1 MCRSHLPATR
11 PEPLNY
17 CATSL
22 YDVRLNALPSYALFF
37 PIACVFACASAFL
50 EVYVVSARAHF
61 AVFAV
66 GTYVVFSSYFVA
78 DYFLA
83 RQSTSYARIPDD
95 KKFYVLSNLIK
106 SAVLTAYTPQAAYL
120 LYQAI
125 HLDEWSTPRIRSLGV
140 LYAIPDFVSLFL
152 VQRMALTTKAHHIC
166 VVIFIVSNLYND
178 NAHETGCRAHGVYA
192 VFSTFAYLVN
202 LLLASRFLPV
212 KPRMSLAMSAVALVV
227 HVVPG
232 DQLDVAGR
240 LIASL
245 HARKWADGDAH
256 AVGAIYAYLAAISMV
271 VYDDVV
277 LTKWLLP
284 ANCKKK
290 WQTRGRR
297 RQGGVGR
304 MPIRVCA
311 RRAPRAVVSCGLSLV
326 RLENH
331 IALAHACPVF
341 RRSLSRAAAR
351 CRGGPG
357 RADAVDARA
366 AARAEARAEGGV
378 RRPRRAERDA
388 RRERSRR
395 ARRAKAPGP
404 EAGGSPTRRSSP
416 KRPRS

>member
-1 MCRSHLPATR
+1 MQKVISKQRLAPQEVEPVSKAYPVDQD
-11 PEPLNY
+11 PQPLNSV
-17 CATSL
+17 CRTSL
-22 YDVRLNALPSYALFF
+22 YDVRLNALPSYALFL

-152 VQRMALTTKAHHIC
+152 VQRMALTTKAHHVC
-166 VVIFIVSNLYND
+166 VVIFMVINLYND
-178 NAHETGCRAHGVYA
+178 YAHENVCRALVVYA

-227 HVVPG
+227 YTSCLAINWMWQVGFV
-232 DQLDVAGR
+232 
-240 LIASL
+240 ASL
-245 HARKWADGDAH
+245 HARKWANGDAH

-277 LTKWLLP
+277 LTKWLL

-290 WQTRGRR
+290 WRE
-297 RQGGVGR
+297 
-304 MPIRVCA
+304 
-311 RRAPRAVVSCGLSLV
+311 
-326 RLENH
+326 LE
-331 IALAHACPVF
+331 A
-341 RRSLSRAAAR
+341 
-351 CRGGPG
+351 
-357 RADAVDARA
+357 ADAKSA
-366 AARAEARAEGGV
+366 
-378 RRPRRAERDA
+378 
-388 RRERSRR
+388 
-395 ARRAKAPGP
+395 
-404 EAGGSPTRRSSP
+404 
-416 KRPRS
+416 

>member
-1 MCRSHLPATR
+1 MQKVISKQRLAPQEVEPVSKAYPVDQD
-11 PEPLNY
+11 PQPLNSV
-17 CATSL
+17 CRTSL

-152 VQRMALTTKAHHIC
+152 VQRMALTTKAHHVC
-166 VVIFIVSNLYND
+166 VVIFMVINLYND
-178 NAHETGCRAHGVYA
+178 YAHENVCRALVVYA

-227 HVVPG
+227 YTACLAINWMWQVGFV
-232 DQLDVAGR
+232 
-240 LIASL
+240 ASL
-245 HARKWADGDAH
+245 HARKWANGDAH

-277 LTKWLLP
+277 LTKWLL

-290 WQTRGRR
+290 WRE
-297 RQGGVGR
+297 
-304 MPIRVCA
+304 
-311 RRAPRAVVSCGLSLV
+311 
-326 RLENH
+326 LE
-331 IALAHACPVF
+331 A
-341 RRSLSRAAAR
+341 
-351 CRGGPG
+351 
-357 RADAVDARA
+357 ADAKA
-366 AARAEARAEGGV
+366 A
-378 RRPRRAERDA
+378 
-388 RRERSRR
+388 
-395 ARRAKAPGP
+395 
-404 EAGGSPTRRSSP
+404 
-416 KRPRS
+416 

>member
-1 MCRSHLPATR
+1 MQKVISKQRLAPQEVEPVSKAYPVDQD
-11 PEPLNY
+11 PQPLNSV
-17 CATSL
+17 CRTSL
-22 YDVRLNALPSYALFF
+22 YDVRLNALPSYALFL

-166 VVIFIVSNLYND
+166 VVIFMVINLYND
-178 NAHETGCRAHGVYA
+178 YAHENVCRALVVYA

-227 HVVPG
+227 YTSCLAINWMWQVGFV
-232 DQLDVAGR
+232 
-240 LIASL
+240 ASL
-245 HARKWADGDAH
+245 HSRKWADGDAH

-277 LTKWLLP
+277 LTKWLL

-290 WQTRGRR
+290 WRE
-297 RQGGVGR
+297 
-304 MPIRVCA
+304 
-311 RRAPRAVVSCGLSLV
+311 
-326 RLENH
+326 LE
-331 IALAHACPVF
+331 A
-341 RRSLSRAAAR
+341 
-351 CRGGPG
+351 
-357 RADAVDARA
+357 ADAKA
-366 AARAEARAEGGV
+366 A
-378 RRPRRAERDA
+378 
-388 RRERSRR
+388 
-395 ARRAKAPGP
+395 
-404 EAGGSPTRRSSP
+404 
-416 KRPRS
+416 

>member
-1 MCRSHLPATR
+1 MQKVISKQRLAPQEVEPVSKAYPVDQD
-11 PEPLNY
+11 PQPLNSV
-17 CATSL
+17 CRTSL

-166 VVIFIVSNLYND
+166 VVIFMVINLYND
-178 NAHETGCRAHGVYA
+178 YAHENVCRALVVYA

-227 HVVPG
+227 YTSCLAINWMWQVGFV
-232 DQLDVAGR
+232 
-240 LIASL
+240 ASL

-277 LTKWLLP
+277 LTKWLL

-290 WQTRGRR
+290 WRELEAADAKAAGVECTNTVCAACRR
-297 RQGGVGR
+297 RV
-304 MPIRVCA
+304 
-311 RRAPRAVVSCGLSLV
+311 
-326 RLENH
+326 
-331 IALAHACPVF
+331 
-341 RRSLSRAAAR
+341 
-351 CRGGPG
+351 
-357 RADAVDARA
+357 
-366 AARAEARAEGGV
+366 
-378 RRPRRAERDA
+378 
-388 RRERSRR
+388 
-395 ARRAKAPGP
+395 
-404 EAGGSPTRRSSP
+404 
-416 KRPRS
+416 

>member
-1 MCRSHLPATR
+1 MQKVISKQRLAPQEVEPVSKAYPVDQD
-11 PEPLNY
+11 PQPLNSV
-17 CATSL
+17 CRTSL

-37 PIACVFACASAFL
+37 PIACVFAFASAFL

-152 VQRMALTTKAHHIC
+152 VQRMALTTKAHHVC
-166 VVIFIVSNLYND
+166 VVIFMVINLYND
-178 NAHETGCRAHGVYA
+178 YAHENVCRALVVYA

-227 HVVPG
+227 YTSCLAINWMWQVGFV
-232 DQLDVAGR
+232 
-240 LIASL
+240 ASL

-277 LTKWLLP
+277 LTKWLL

-290 WQTRGRR
+290 WRE
-297 RQGGVGR
+297 
-304 MPIRVCA
+304 
-311 RRAPRAVVSCGLSLV
+311 
-326 RLENH
+326 LE
-331 IALAHACPVF
+331 A
-341 RRSLSRAAAR
+341 
-351 CRGGPG
+351 
-357 RADAVDARA
+357 ADAKA
-366 AARAEARAEGGV
+366 A
-378 RRPRRAERDA
+378 
-388 RRERSRR
+388 
-395 ARRAKAPGP
+395 
-404 EAGGSPTRRSSP
+404 
-416 KRPRS
+416 

>member
-1 MCRSHLPATR
+1 MQKVISKQRLAPQEVEPVSKAYPVDQD
-11 PEPLNY
+11 PQPLNSV
-17 CATSL
+17 CRTSL

-152 VQRMALTTKAHHIC
+152 VQRMALTTKAHHVC
-166 VVIFIVSNLYND
+166 VVIFMVINLYND
-178 NAHETGCRAHGVYA
+178 YAHENVCRALVVYA

-227 HVVPG
+227 YTSCLAINWMWQVGFV
-232 DQLDVAGR
+232 
-240 LIASL
+240 ASL

-256 AVGAIYAYLAAISMV
+256 EVGAIYAYLAAISMV

-277 LTKWLLP
+277 LTKWLL

-290 WQTRGRR
+290 WRE
-297 RQGGVGR
+297 
-304 MPIRVCA
+304 
-311 RRAPRAVVSCGLSLV
+311 
-326 RLENH
+326 LE
-331 IALAHACPVF
+331 A
-341 RRSLSRAAAR
+341 
-351 CRGGPG
+351 
-357 RADAVDARA
+357 ADAKA
-366 AARAEARAEGGV
+366 A
-378 RRPRRAERDA
+378 
-388 RRERSRR
+388 
-395 ARRAKAPGP
+395 
-404 EAGGSPTRRSSP
+404 
-416 KRPRS
+416 

>member
-1 MCRSHLPATR
+1 MQKVISKQRLAPQEVEPVSKAYPVDQD
-11 PEPLNY
+11 PQPLNSV
-17 CATSL
+17 CRTSL

-152 VQRMALTTKAHHIC
+152 VQRMALTTKAHHVC
-166 VVIFIVSNLYND
+166 VVIFMVINLYND
-178 NAHETGCRAHGVYA
+178 YAHENVCRALVVYA

-212 KPRMSLAMSAVALVV
+212 
-227 HVVPG
+227 
-232 DQLDVAGR
+232 
-240 LIASL
+240 
-245 HARKWADGDAH
+245 
-256 AVGAIYAYLAAISMV
+256 
-271 VYDDVV
+271 
-277 LTKWLLP
+277 
-284 ANCKKK
+284 
-290 WQTRGRR
+290 
-297 RQGGVGR
+297 
-304 MPIRVCA
+304 
-311 RRAPRAVVSCGLSLV
+311 LS
-326 RLENH
+326 
-331 IALAHACPVF
+331 
-341 RRSLSRAAAR
+341 
-351 CRGGPG
+351 
-357 RADAVDARA
+357 
-366 AARAEARAEGGV
+366 
-378 RRPRRAERDA
+378 
-388 RRERSRR
+388 
-395 ARRAKAPGP
+395 
-404 EAGGSPTRRSSP
+404 
-416 KRPRS
+416 

>member
-1 MCRSHLPATR
+1 MQKVISKQRLAPQEVEPVSKAYPVDQD
-11 PEPLNY
+11 PQPLNSV
-17 CATSL
+17 CRTSL
-22 YDVRLNALPSYALFF
+22 YDVRLNALPSYALFL

-120 LYQAI
+120 LYQSIA
-125 HLDEWSTPRIRSLGV
+125 LDEWSTPRIRSLGV

-166 VVIFIVSNLYND
+166 VVIFMVINLYND
-178 NAHETGCRAHGVYA
+178 YAHENVCRALVVYA

-227 HVVPG
+227 YTSCLAINWMWQVGFV
-232 DQLDVAGR
+232 
-240 LIASL
+240 ASL

-277 LTKWLLP
+277 LTKWLL

-290 WQTRGRR
+290 WRE
-297 RQGGVGR
+297 
-304 MPIRVCA
+304 
-311 RRAPRAVVSCGLSLV
+311 
-326 RLENH
+326 LE
-331 IALAHACPVF
+331 A
-341 RRSLSRAAAR
+341 
-351 CRGGPG
+351 
-357 RADAVDARA
+357 ADAKA
-366 AARAEARAEGGV
+366 A
-378 RRPRRAERDA
+378 
-388 RRERSRR
+388 
-395 ARRAKAPGP
+395 
-404 EAGGSPTRRSSP
+404 
-416 KRPRS
+416 

>member
-1 MCRSHLPATR
+1 MQKVISKQRLAPQEVEPVSKAYPVDQD
-11 PEPLNY
+11 PQPLNSV
-17 CATSL
+17 CRTSL
-22 YDVRLNALPSYALFF
+22 YDVRLNALPSYALFL

-166 VVIFIVSNLYND
+166 VVIFMVINLYND
-178 NAHETGCRAHGVYA
+178 YAHENVCRALVVYA

-227 HVVPG
+227 YTSCLAINWMWQVGFV
-232 DQLDVAGR
+232 
-240 LIASL
+240 ASL
-245 HARKWADGDAH
+245 HARKWANGDAH

-277 LTKWLLP
+277 LTKWLL

-290 WQTRGRR
+290 WRE
-297 RQGGVGR
+297 
-304 MPIRVCA
+304 
-311 RRAPRAVVSCGLSLV
+311 
-326 RLENH
+326 LE
-331 IALAHACPVF
+331 A
-341 RRSLSRAAAR
+341 
-351 CRGGPG
+351 
-357 RADAVDARA
+357 ADAKA
-366 AARAEARAEGGV
+366 A
-378 RRPRRAERDA
+378 
-388 RRERSRR
+388 
-395 ARRAKAPGP
+395 
-404 EAGGSPTRRSSP
+404 
-416 KRPRS
+416 

>member
-1 MCRSHLPATR
+1 MQKVISKQRLAPQEVEPVSKAYPVDQD
-11 PEPLNY
+11 PQPLNSV
-17 CATSL
+17 CRTSL

-152 VQRMALTTKAHHIC
+152 VQRMALTTKAHHVC
-166 VVIFIVSNLYND
+166 VVIFMVINLYND
-178 NAHETGCRAHGVYA
+178 YAHENVCRALVVYA

-227 HVVPG
+227 YTSCLAINWMWQVGFV
-232 DQLDVAGR
+232 
-240 LIASL
+240 ASL
-245 HARKWADGDAH
+245 HARKWANGDAH

-277 LTKWLLP
+277 LTKWLL

-290 WQTRGRR
+290 WRE
-297 RQGGVGR
+297 
-304 MPIRVCA
+304 
-311 RRAPRAVVSCGLSLV
+311 
-326 RLENH
+326 LE
-331 IALAHACPVF
+331 A
-341 RRSLSRAAAR
+341 
-351 CRGGPG
+351 
-357 RADAVDARA
+357 ADAKA
-366 AARAEARAEGGV
+366 A
-378 RRPRRAERDA
+378 
-388 RRERSRR
+388 
-395 ARRAKAPGP
+395 
-404 EAGGSPTRRSSP
+404 
-416 KRPRS
+416 

>member
-1 MCRSHLPATR
+1 MQKVISKQRLAPQEVDSPTSKAY
-11 PEPLNY
+11 PVSEDPQPLNSV
-17 CATSL
+17 CRTSL
-22 YDVRLNALPSYALFF
+22 YDVRLNALPSYALFL

-120 LYQAI
+120 LYQSIA
-125 HLDEWSTPRIRSLGV
+125 LDEWSTPRIRSLGV

-152 VQRMALTTKAHHIC
+152 VQRMALTTKAHHVC
-166 VVIFIVSNLYND
+166 VVIFMVINLYND
-178 NAHETGCRAHGVYA
+178 YAHENVCRALVVYA

-227 HVVPG
+227 YTSCLAINWMWQVGFV
-232 DQLDVAGR
+232 
-240 LIASL
+240 ASL

-277 LTKWLLP
+277 LTKWLL

-290 WQTRGRR
+290 WRE
-297 RQGGVGR
+297 
-304 MPIRVCA
+304 
-311 RRAPRAVVSCGLSLV
+311 
-326 RLENH
+326 LE
-331 IALAHACPVF
+331 A
-341 RRSLSRAAAR
+341 
-351 CRGGPG
+351 
-357 RADAVDARA
+357 ADAKSA
-366 AARAEARAEGGV
+366 
-378 RRPRRAERDA
+378 
-388 RRERSRR
+388 
-395 ARRAKAPGP
+395 
-404 EAGGSPTRRSSP
+404 
-416 KRPRS
+416 

>member
-1 MCRSHLPATR
+1 MQKVISKQRLAPQEVEPVSKAYPVDQD
-11 PEPLNY
+11 PQPLNSV
-17 CATSL
+17 CRTSL
-22 YDVRLNALPSYALFF
+22 YDVRLNALPSYALFL

-120 LYQAI
+120 LYQSIA
-125 HLDEWSTPRIRSLGV
+125 LDEWSTPRIRSLGV

-152 VQRMALTTKAHHIC
+152 VQRMALTTKAHHVC
-166 VVIFIVSNLYND
+166 VVIFMVINLYND
-178 NAHETGCRAHGVYA
+178 YAHENVCRALVVYA

-227 HVVPG
+227 YTSCLAINWMWQVGFV
-232 DQLDVAGR
+232 
-240 LIASL
+240 ASL

-277 LTKWLLP
+277 LTKWLL

-290 WQTRGRR
+290 WRE
-297 RQGGVGR
+297 
-304 MPIRVCA
+304 
-311 RRAPRAVVSCGLSLV
+311 
-326 RLENH
+326 LE
-331 IALAHACPVF
+331 A
-341 RRSLSRAAAR
+341 
-351 CRGGPG
+351 
-357 RADAVDARA
+357 ADAKA
-366 AARAEARAEGGV
+366 A
-378 RRPRRAERDA
+378 
-388 RRERSRR
+388 
-395 ARRAKAPGP
+395 
-404 EAGGSPTRRSSP
+404 
-416 KRPRS
+416 

>member
-1 MCRSHLPATR
+1 MQKVISKQRLAPQEVEPVSKAYPVDQD
-11 PEPLNY
+11 PQPLNSV
-17 CATSL
+17 CRTSL

-166 VVIFIVSNLYND
+166 VVIFMVINLYND
-178 NAHETGCRAHGVYA
+178 YAHENVCRALVVYA

-227 HVVPG
+227 YTSCLAINWMWQVGFV
-232 DQLDVAGR
+232 
-240 LIASL
+240 ASL

-277 LTKWLLP
+277 LTKWLL

-290 WQTRGRR
+290 WRE
-297 RQGGVGR
+297 
-304 MPIRVCA
+304 
-311 RRAPRAVVSCGLSLV
+311 
-326 RLENH
+326 LE
-331 IALAHACPVF
+331 A
-341 RRSLSRAAAR
+341 
-351 CRGGPG
+351 
-357 RADAVDARA
+357 ADAKA
-366 AARAEARAEGGV
+366 A
-378 RRPRRAERDA
+378 
-388 RRERSRR
+388 
-395 ARRAKAPGP
+395 
-404 EAGGSPTRRSSP
+404 
-416 KRPRS
+416 

>member
-1 MCRSHLPATR
+1 MQKVISKQRLAPQEVEPVSKAYPVDQD
-11 PEPLNY
+11 PQPLNSV
-17 CATSL
+17 CRTSL

-152 VQRMALTTKAHHIC
+152 VQRMALTTKAHHVC
-166 VVIFIVSNLYND
+166 VVIFMVINLYND
-178 NAHETGCRAHGVYA
+178 YAHENVCRALVVYA

-227 HVVPG
+227 YTSCLAINWMWQVGFV
-232 DQLDVAGR
+232 
-240 LIASL
+240 ASL

-277 LTKWLLP
+277 LTKWLL
-284 ANCKKK
+284 ANCKRK
-290 WQTRGRR
+290 WRE
-297 RQGGVGR
+297 
-304 MPIRVCA
+304 
-311 RRAPRAVVSCGLSLV
+311 
-326 RLENH
+326 LE
-331 IALAHACPVF
+331 
-341 RRSLSRAAAR
+341 AA
-351 CRGGPG
+351 G
-357 RADAVDARA
+357 ADAKA
-366 AARAEARAEGGV
+366 A
-378 RRPRRAERDA
+378 
-388 RRERSRR
+388 
-395 ARRAKAPGP
+395 
-404 EAGGSPTRRSSP
+404 
-416 KRPRS
+416 

>member
-1 MCRSHLPATR
+1 MQKVISKQRLAPQEVEPVSKAYPVDQD
-11 PEPLNY
+11 PQPLNSV
-17 CATSL
+17 CRTSL

-152 VQRMALTTKAHHIC
+152 VQRMALTTKAHHVC
-166 VVIFIVSNLYND
+166 VVIFMVINLYND
-178 NAHETGCRAHGVYA
+178 YAHENVCRALVVYA

-227 HVVPG
+227 YTSCLAINWMWQVGFV
-232 DQLDVAGR
+232 
-240 LIASL
+240 ASL

-256 AVGAIYAYLAAISMV
+256 GVGAIYAYLAAISMV

-277 LTKWLLP
+277 LTKWLL

-290 WQTRGRR
+290 WRE
-297 RQGGVGR
+297 
-304 MPIRVCA
+304 
-311 RRAPRAVVSCGLSLV
+311 
-326 RLENH
+326 LE
-331 IALAHACPVF
+331 A
-341 RRSLSRAAAR
+341 
-351 CRGGPG
+351 
-357 RADAVDARA
+357 ADAKA
-366 AARAEARAEGGV
+366 A
-378 RRPRRAERDA
+378 
-388 RRERSRR
+388 
-395 ARRAKAPGP
+395 
-404 EAGGSPTRRSSP
+404 
-416 KRPRS
+416 

>member
-1 MCRSHLPATR
+1 MQKVISKQRLAPQEVEPVSKAYPVDQD
-11 PEPLNY
+11 PQPLNSV
-17 CATSL
+17 CRTSL
-22 YDVRLNALPSYALFF
+22 YDVRLNALPSYALFS

-166 VVIFIVSNLYND
+166 VVIFMVINLYND
-178 NAHETGCRAHGVYA
+178 YAHENVCRALVVYA

-227 HVVPG
+227 YTSCLAINWMWQVGFV
-232 DQLDVAGR
+232 
-240 LIASL
+240 ASL

-277 LTKWLLP
+277 LTKWLL

-290 WQTRGRR
+290 WRE
-297 RQGGVGR
+297 
-304 MPIRVCA
+304 
-311 RRAPRAVVSCGLSLV
+311 
-326 RLENH
+326 LE
-331 IALAHACPVF
+331 A
-341 RRSLSRAAAR
+341 
-351 CRGGPG
+351 
-357 RADAVDARA
+357 ADAKA
-366 AARAEARAEGGV
+366 A
-378 RRPRRAERDA
+378 
-388 RRERSRR
+388 
-395 ARRAKAPGP
+395 
-404 EAGGSPTRRSSP
+404 
-416 KRPRS
+416 

>member
-1 MCRSHLPATR
+1 MQKVISKQRLAPQEVEPVSKAYPVDQD
-11 PEPLNY
+11 PQPLNSV
-17 CATSL
+17 CRTSL

-152 VQRMALTTKAHHIC
+152 VQRMALTTKAHHVC
-166 VVIFIVSNLYND
+166 VVIFMVINLYND
-178 NAHETGCRAHGVYA
+178 YAHENVCRALVVYA

-227 HVVPG
+227 YTSCLAINWMWQVGFV
-232 DQLDVAGR
+232 
-240 LIASL
+240 ASL
-245 HARKWADGDAH
+245 HSRKWADGDAH

-277 LTKWLLP
+277 LTKWLL

-290 WQTRGRR
+290 WRE
-297 RQGGVGR
+297 
-304 MPIRVCA
+304 
-311 RRAPRAVVSCGLSLV
+311 
-326 RLENH
+326 LE
-331 IALAHACPVF
+331 A
-341 RRSLSRAAAR
+341 
-351 CRGGPG
+351 
-357 RADAVDARA
+357 ADAKA
-366 AARAEARAEGGV
+366 A
-378 RRPRRAERDA
+378 
-388 RRERSRR
+388 
-395 ARRAKAPGP
+395 
-404 EAGGSPTRRSSP
+404 
-416 KRPRS
+416 

>member
-1 MCRSHLPATR
+1 MQKVISKQRLAPQEVEPVSKAYPVDQD
-11 PEPLNY
+11 PQPLNSV
-17 CATSL
+17 CRTSL

-166 VVIFIVSNLYND
+166 VVIFMVINLYND
-178 NAHETGCRAHGVYA
+178 YAHENVCRALVVYA

-227 HVVPG
+227 YTSCLAINWMWQVGFV
-232 DQLDVAGR
+232 
-240 LIASL
+240 ASL

-256 AVGAIYAYLAAISMV
+256 GVGAIYAYLAAISMV

-277 LTKWLLP
+277 LTKWLL

-290 WQTRGRR
+290 WRE
-297 RQGGVGR
+297 
-304 MPIRVCA
+304 
-311 RRAPRAVVSCGLSLV
+311 
-326 RLENH
+326 LE
-331 IALAHACPVF
+331 A
-341 RRSLSRAAAR
+341 
-351 CRGGPG
+351 
-357 RADAVDARA
+357 ADAKA
-366 AARAEARAEGGV
+366 A
-378 RRPRRAERDA
+378 
-388 RRERSRR
+388 
-395 ARRAKAPGP
+395 
-404 EAGGSPTRRSSP
+404 
-416 KRPRS
+416 

>member
-1 MCRSHLPATR
+1 MQKVISKQRLAPQEVEPVSKAYPVDQD
-11 PEPLNY
+11 PQPLNSV
-17 CATSL
+17 CRTSL
-22 YDVRLNALPSYALFF
+22 YDVRLNALPSYALFL

-120 LYQAI
+120 LYQSIA
-125 HLDEWSTPRIRSLGV
+125 LDEWSTPRIRSLGV

-166 VVIFIVSNLYND
+166 VVIFMVINLYND
-178 NAHETGCRAHGVYA
+178 YAHENVCRALVVYA

-227 HVVPG
+227 YTSCLAINWMWQVGFV
-232 DQLDVAGR
+232 
-240 LIASL
+240 ASL
-245 HARKWADGDAH
+245 HARKWANGDAH

-277 LTKWLLP
+277 LTKWLL

-290 WQTRGRR
+290 WRE
-297 RQGGVGR
+297 
-304 MPIRVCA
+304 
-311 RRAPRAVVSCGLSLV
+311 
-326 RLENH
+326 LE
-331 IALAHACPVF
+331 A
-341 RRSLSRAAAR
+341 
-351 CRGGPG
+351 
-357 RADAVDARA
+357 ADAKA
-366 AARAEARAEGGV
+366 A
-378 RRPRRAERDA
+378 
-388 RRERSRR
+388 
-395 ARRAKAPGP
+395 
-404 EAGGSPTRRSSP
+404 
-416 KRPRS
+416 

>member
-1 MCRSHLPATR
+1 MQKVISKQRLAPQEVEPVSKAYPVDQD
-11 PEPLNY
+11 PQPLNSV
-17 CATSL
+17 CRTSL

-120 LYQAI
+120 LYQSIA
-125 HLDEWSTPRIRSLGV
+125 LDEWSTPRIRSLGV

-152 VQRMALTTKAHHIC
+152 VQRMALTTKAHHVC
-166 VVIFIVSNLYND
+166 VVIFMVINLYND
-178 NAHETGCRAHGVYA
+178 YAHENVCRALVVYA

-227 HVVPG
+227 YTSCLAINWMWQVGFV
-232 DQLDVAGR
+232 
-240 LIASL
+240 ASL

-277 LTKWLLP
+277 LTKWLL

-290 WQTRGRR
+290 WRE
-297 RQGGVGR
+297 
-304 MPIRVCA
+304 
-311 RRAPRAVVSCGLSLV
+311 
-326 RLENH
+326 LE
-331 IALAHACPVF
+331 A
-341 RRSLSRAAAR
+341 
-351 CRGGPG
+351 
-357 RADAVDARA
+357 ADAKA
-366 AARAEARAEGGV
+366 A
-378 RRPRRAERDA
+378 
-388 RRERSRR
+388 
-395 ARRAKAPGP
+395 
-404 EAGGSPTRRSSP
+404 
-416 KRPRS
+416 

>member
-1 MCRSHLPATR
+1 M
-11 PEPLNY
+11 
-17 CATSL
+17 
-22 YDVRLNALPSYALFF
+22 RLNALPSYALFF

-106 SAVLTAYTPQAAYL
+106 SAVLTAYTPQAAWL

-125 HLDEWSTPRIRSLGV
+125 GVDEWSTPRIRSLGV

-166 VVIFIVSNLYND
+166 VVIFMVINLYND
-178 NAHETGCRAHGVYA
+178 YAHENVCRALVVYA

-227 HVVPG
+227 YTSCLAINWMWQVGFV
-232 DQLDVAGR
+232 
-240 LIASL
+240 ASL

-277 LTKWLLP
+277 LTKWLL

-290 WQTRGRR
+290 WRE
-297 RQGGVGR
+297 
-304 MPIRVCA
+304 
-311 RRAPRAVVSCGLSLV
+311 
-326 RLENH
+326 LE
-331 IALAHACPVF
+331 A
-341 RRSLSRAAAR
+341 
-351 CRGGPG
+351 
-357 RADAVDARA
+357 ADAKA
-366 AARAEARAEGGV
+366 A
-378 RRPRRAERDA
+378 
-388 RRERSRR
+388 
-395 ARRAKAPGP
+395 
-404 EAGGSPTRRSSP
+404 
-416 KRPRS
+416 

>member
-1 MCRSHLPATR
+1 MQKVISKQRLAPQEVEPVSKAYPVDQD
-11 PEPLNY
+11 PQPLNSV
-17 CATSL
+17 CRTSL
-22 YDVRLNALPSYALFF
+22 YDVRLNALPSYALFL

-50 EVYVVSARAHF
+50 EVYVDSARAHF

-152 VQRMALTTKAHHIC
+152 VQRMALTTKAHHVC
-166 VVIFIVSNLYND
+166 VVIFMVINLYND
-178 NAHETGCRAHGVYA
+178 YAHENVCRALVVYA

-227 HVVPG
+227 YTSCLAINWMWQVGFV
-232 DQLDVAGR
+232 
-240 LIASL
+240 ASL

-277 LTKWLLP
+277 LTKWLL

-290 WQTRGRR
+290 WRE
-297 RQGGVGR
+297 
-304 MPIRVCA
+304 
-311 RRAPRAVVSCGLSLV
+311 
-326 RLENH
+326 LE
-331 IALAHACPVF
+331 A
-341 RRSLSRAAAR
+341 
-351 CRGGPG
+351 
-357 RADAVDARA
+357 ADAKA
-366 AARAEARAEGGV
+366 A
-378 RRPRRAERDA
+378 
-388 RRERSRR
+388 
-395 ARRAKAPGP
+395 
-404 EAGGSPTRRSSP
+404 
-416 KRPRS
+416 

>member
-1 MCRSHLPATR
+1 MQKVISKQRLAPQEVEPVSKAYPVDQD
-11 PEPLNY
+11 PQPLNSV
-17 CATSL
+17 CRTSL
-22 YDVRLNALPSYALFF
+22 YDVRLNALPSYALFL

-152 VQRMALTTKAHHIC
+152 VQRMALTTKAHHVC
-166 VVIFIVSNLYND
+166 VVIFMVINLYND
-178 NAHETGCRAHGVYA
+178 YAHENVCRALVVYA

-227 HVVPG
+227 YTSCLAINWMWQVGFV
-232 DQLDVAGR
+232 
-240 LIASL
+240 ASL

-277 LTKWLLP
+277 LTKWLL

-290 WQTRGRR
+290 WRE
-297 RQGGVGR
+297 
-304 MPIRVCA
+304 
-311 RRAPRAVVSCGLSLV
+311 
-326 RLENH
+326 LE
-331 IALAHACPVF
+331 A
-341 RRSLSRAAAR
+341 
-351 CRGGPG
+351 
-357 RADAVDARA
+357 ADAKA
-366 AARAEARAEGGV
+366 A
-378 RRPRRAERDA
+378 
-388 RRERSRR
+388 
-395 ARRAKAPGP
+395 
-404 EAGGSPTRRSSP
+404 
-416 KRPRS
+416 

>member
-1 MCRSHLPATR
+1 MQKVISKQRLAPQEVEPVSKAYPVDQD
-11 PEPLNY
+11 PQPLNSV
-17 CATSL
+17 CRTSL
-22 YDVRLNALPSYALFF
+22 YDVRLNALPSYALFL

-166 VVIFIVSNLYND
+166 VVIFMVINLYND
-178 NAHETGCRAHGVYA
+178 YAHENVCRALVVYA

-227 HVVPG
+227 YTSCLAINWMWQVGFV
-232 DQLDVAGR
+232 
-240 LIASL
+240 ASL

-277 LTKWLLP
+277 LTKWLL

-290 WQTRGRR
+290 WRE
-297 RQGGVGR
+297 
-304 MPIRVCA
+304 
-311 RRAPRAVVSCGLSLV
+311 
-326 RLENH
+326 LE
-331 IALAHACPVF
+331 A
-341 RRSLSRAAAR
+341 
-351 CRGGPG
+351 
-357 RADAVDARA
+357 ADAKA
-366 AARAEARAEGGV
+366 A
-378 RRPRRAERDA
+378 
-388 RRERSRR
+388 
-395 ARRAKAPGP
+395 
-404 EAGGSPTRRSSP
+404 
-416 KRPRS
+416 

>member
-1 MCRSHLPATR
+1 MQKVISKQRLAPQEVEPVSKAYPVDQD
-11 PEPLNY
+11 PQPLNSV
-17 CATSL
+17 CRTSL
-22 YDVRLNALPSYALFF
+22 YDVRLNALPSYALFL

-152 VQRMALTTKAHHIC
+152 VQRMALTTKAHHVC
-166 VVIFIVSNLYND
+166 VVIFMVINLYND
-178 NAHETGCRAHGVYA
+178 YAHENVCRALVVYA

-227 HVVPG
+227 YTSCLAINWMWQVGFV
-232 DQLDVAGR
+232 
-240 LIASL
+240 ASL

-277 LTKWLLP
+277 LTKWLL

-290 WQTRGRR
+290 WRE
-297 RQGGVGR
+297 
-304 MPIRVCA
+304 
-311 RRAPRAVVSCGLSLV
+311 
-326 RLENH
+326 LE
-331 IALAHACPVF
+331 A
-341 RRSLSRAAAR
+341 
-351 CRGGPG
+351 
-357 RADAVDARA
+357 ADAKSA
-366 AARAEARAEGGV
+366 
-378 RRPRRAERDA
+378 
-388 RRERSRR
+388 
-395 ARRAKAPGP
+395 
-404 EAGGSPTRRSSP
+404 
-416 KRPRS
+416 

>member
-1 MCRSHLPATR
+1 M
-11 PEPLNY
+11 
-17 CATSL
+17 
-22 YDVRLNALPSYALFF
+22 RLNALPSYALFF

-152 VQRMALTTKAHHIC
+152 VQRMALTTKAHHVC
-166 VVIFIVSNLYND
+166 VVIFMVINLYND
-178 NAHETGCRAHGVYA
+178 YAHENVCRALVVYA

-227 HVVPG
+227 YTSCLAINWMWQVG
-232 DQLDVAGR
+232 FVA
-240 LIASL
+240 SP

-277 LTKWLLP
+277 LTKWLL

-290 WQTRGRR
+290 WRE
-297 RQGGVGR
+297 
-304 MPIRVCA
+304 
-311 RRAPRAVVSCGLSLV
+311 
-326 RLENH
+326 LE
-331 IALAHACPVF
+331 A
-341 RRSLSRAAAR
+341 
-351 CRGGPG
+351 
-357 RADAVDARA
+357 ADAKA
-366 AARAEARAEGGV
+366 A
-378 RRPRRAERDA
+378 
-388 RRERSRR
+388 
-395 ARRAKAPGP
+395 
-404 EAGGSPTRRSSP
+404 
-416 KRPRS
+416 

>member
-1 MCRSHLPATR
+1 M
-11 PEPLNY
+11 
-17 CATSL
+17 
-22 YDVRLNALPSYALFF
+22 RLNALPSYALFL

-120 LYQAI
+120 LYQSIA
-125 HLDEWSTPRIRSLGV
+125 LDEWSTPRIRSLGV

-152 VQRMALTTKAHHIC
+152 VQRMALTTKAHHVC
-166 VVIFIVSNLYND
+166 VVIFMVINLYND
-178 NAHETGCRAHGVYA
+178 YAHENVCRALVVYA

-227 HVVPG
+227 YTSCLAINWMWQVGFV
-232 DQLDVAGR
+232 
-240 LIASL
+240 ASL
-245 HARKWADGDAH
+245 HARKWANGDAH

-277 LTKWLLP
+277 LTKWLL

-290 WQTRGRR
+290 WRE
-297 RQGGVGR
+297 
-304 MPIRVCA
+304 
-311 RRAPRAVVSCGLSLV
+311 
-326 RLENH
+326 LE
-331 IALAHACPVF
+331 A
-341 RRSLSRAAAR
+341 
-351 CRGGPG
+351 
-357 RADAVDARA
+357 ADAKA
-366 AARAEARAEGGV
+366 A
-378 RRPRRAERDA
+378 
-388 RRERSRR
+388 
-395 ARRAKAPGP
+395 
-404 EAGGSPTRRSSP
+404 
-416 KRPRS
+416 

>member
-1 MCRSHLPATR
+1 MQKVISKQRLAPQEVEPVSKAYPVDQD
-11 PEPLNY
+11 PQPLNSV
-17 CATSL
+17 CRTSL

-152 VQRMALTTKAHHIC
+152 VQRMALTTKAHHVC
-166 VVIFIVSNLYND
+166 VVIFMVINLYND
-178 NAHETGCRAHGVYA
+178 YAHENVCRALVVYA

-227 HVVPG
+227 YTSCLAINWMWQVGFV
-232 DQLDVAGR
+232 
-240 LIASL
+240 ASL

-277 LTKWLLP
+277 LTKWLL

-290 WQTRGRR
+290 WRE
-297 RQGGVGR
+297 
-304 MPIRVCA
+304 
-311 RRAPRAVVSCGLSLV
+311 
-326 RLENH
+326 LE
-331 IALAHACPVF
+331 A
-341 RRSLSRAAAR
+341 
-351 CRGGPG
+351 
-357 RADAVDARA
+357 ADAKA
-366 AARAEARAEGGV
+366 A
-378 RRPRRAERDA
+378 
-388 RRERSRR
+388 
-395 ARRAKAPGP
+395 
-404 EAGGSPTRRSSP
+404 
-416 KRPRS
+416 

>member
-1 MCRSHLPATR
+1 MQKVISKQRLAPQEVEPVSKAYPVDQD
-11 PEPLNY
+11 PQPLNSV
-17 CATSL
+17 CRTSL

-37 PIACVFACASAFL
+37 PIACVFACASA
-50 EVYVVSARAHF
+50 
-61 AVFAV
+61 
-66 GTYVVFSSYFVA
+66 FVA

-152 VQRMALTTKAHHIC
+152 VQRMALTTKAHHVC
-166 VVIFIVSNLYND
+166 VVIFMVINLYND
-178 NAHETGCRAHGVYA
+178 YAHENVCRALVVYA

-227 HVVPG
+227 YTSCLAINWMWQVGFV
-232 DQLDVAGR
+232 
-240 LIASL
+240 ASL

-277 LTKWLLP
+277 LTKWLL

-290 WQTRGRR
+290 WRE
-297 RQGGVGR
+297 
-304 MPIRVCA
+304 
-311 RRAPRAVVSCGLSLV
+311 
-326 RLENH
+326 LE
-331 IALAHACPVF
+331 A
-341 RRSLSRAAAR
+341 
-351 CRGGPG
+351 
-357 RADAVDARA
+357 ADAKA
-366 AARAEARAEGGV
+366 A
-378 RRPRRAERDA
+378 
-388 RRERSRR
+388 
-395 ARRAKAPGP
+395 
-404 EAGGSPTRRSSP
+404 
-416 KRPRS
+416 